1 MNNLLISTRPS
12 NIFFSLYLGGIITYN
27 IFTIYS
33 NGSEQLLEYRK
44 THETF
49 KNETESIIVGI
60 QKKWFDNLLLS
71 IFWPFRL
78 PFQIVPMVILN
89 LNPEKKESIS
99 YKKEVINIKKEEHI
113 KSNGRIINHPQ
124 KIVTSNIVEK
134 LPSNSNQIIPSN
146 SDQRITSNVIQTV
159 TSNIVEKLPANSE
172 QQSASNS
179 EQQSAANSEQQSA
192 TNSEQQSS
200 VNSEQQ
206 SSVNSEQQSSPNS
219 KDTSNQFNFGDHQI
233 TFDFSQIN

>member
-1 MNNLLISTRPS
+1 MNNLLISTRPN

-124 KIVTSNIVEK
+124 KTVASNIVEK
-134 LPSNSNQIIPSN
+134 LPSNQIIPSN

-172 QQSASNS
+172 QQSATNS
-179 EQQSAANSEQQSA
+179 EQQSSANSEQQSA
-192 TNSEQQSS
+192 PNSEQQLH
-200 VNSEQQ
+200 
-206 SSVNSEQQSSPNS
+206 PNS
-219 KDTSNQFNFGDHQI
+219 KDTSNHFNFGDHQI